1 MQNPFIFILNFL
13 IIYPWIESNGIGT
26 SISILIKPWIYNNF
40 FMHKTIDNRVD
51 LKVLVILYD
60 QKSWLKIFNSHKM
73 V

>member
-26 SISILIKPWIYNNF
+26 SISILIEPWIYNNF

-51 LKVLVILYD
+51 LKVLVI
-60 QKSWLKIFNSHKM
+60 
-73 V
+73 

>member
-40 FMHKTIDNRVD
+40 LCNRVD

>member
-51 LKVLVILYD
+51 LND